1 MMFISEDINKQV
13 TNSSLGCVCV
23 FNIGGPHGKV
33 AMSFGNS
40 TVDRGLRTGAQ
51 MPDWVPAGACHYLAH
66 TEGGQSIRTL
76 ARAAGVH
83 ASTVLR
89 QVRRIEM
96 RRDDPLVDTALSA
109 LAVALYAPVSTP
121 VPTPGEAVPGT
132 PELARESC
140 RVLRRLCETGAVLA
154 VAEKMEKAVV
164 VRDTG
169 ADGAGART
177 AVVARAIAQAMAL
190 QDWISCSSLAR
201 ISRYRITAAGRAAL
215 AQMLAAAENR
225 AIQHQQYGFDEA
237 RADFSGAFGT
247 DAADAATTTKKSRQ
261 ARYIATESP
270 LCALARRKDRDG
282 NPFLDADLV
291 QSGERL
297 REDFELAQ
305 MGPRVTRNWDQL
317 LTGGTENGSGAG
329 GPQASHMA
337 SDRMARALGDLGP
350 GLSDVALRCCC
361 YLEGLEVAEKRM
373 GWSARSGKIVLR
385 IALQRLQQHYTSLSG
400 RDQMIG

>member
-1 MMFISEDINKQV
+1 M
-13 TNSSLGCVCV
+13 
-23 FNIGGPHGKV
+23 
-33 AMSFGNS
+33 
-40 TVDRGLRTGAQ
+40 DRGLRTGAQ
-51 MPDWVPAGACHYLAH
+51 MPEWVPAGACHYLAH

-96 RRDDPLVDTALSA
+96 RRDDPLVDMALTA
-109 LAVALYAPVSTP
+109 LAVAIYAPVS
-121 VPTPGEAVPGT
+121 VSVPGSGPVSGDALPET

-190 QDWISCSSLAR
+190 QDWISCTAPAR

-225 AIQHQQYGFDEA
+225 ATPHHQSGFGEA
-237 RADFSGAFGT
+237 KADFVGAFG
-247 DAADAATTTKKSRQ
+247 DGAAGVATTKKPRQ
-261 ARYIATESP
+261 ARYVATESP

-291 QSGERL
+291 QAGERL

-305 MGPRVTRNWDQL
+305 MGSRVTRNWDQF
-317 LTGGTENGSGAG
+317 LTGGAGSGSGTG
-329 GPQASHMA
+329 GPQASHKA
-337 SDRMARALGDLGP
+337 CDRMACALGDLGP

-373 GWSARSGKIVLR
+373 PARSCCVSPCSACSNITHRCPGAIR
-385 IALQRLQQHYTSLSG
+385 
-400 RDQMIG
+400 